1 MSSSWQQFFVTT
13 SPPSAGNPEGAVA
26 YGSYS
31 VDADKIRVRN
41 DRGKLVGA
49 AELVPGEDA
58 LVIAR
63 RILRRGRAQ
72 SDFYRPL
79 PAARVPY

>member
-13 SPPSAGNPEGAVA
+13 EPPSAGNPEGAVA
-26 YGSYS
+26 YGSYA
-31 VDADKIRVRN
+31 VAGDKIRVRN
-41 DRGKLVGA
+41 DRGKLVGT

-58 LVIAR
+58 TLVAR

-79 PAARVPY
+79 PAARIPY

>member
-13 SPPSAGNPEGAVA
+13 EPPSAGNPEGAVA
-26 YGSYS
+26 YGSYA
-31 VDADKIRVRN
+31 VAGDNIRVRN
-41 DRGKLVGA
+41 DRGKLVGT
-49 AELVPGEDA
+49 AELVPCDDPE
-58 LVIAR
+58 VIAR

-72 SDFYRPL
+72 SDFNRPL